1 MPIMKTTYLIIALFT
16 SLLLSG
22 CSSMAP
28 EKGGMIA
35 NTLCTVSIGDCTY
48 QAIEEQDDAIIS
60 ILTGKPVAF
69 VKARL
74 GLPNRRNELASGSKT
89 WTYFDNSKGINAKD
103 CKVSLSIR
111 NNIVERVNIS
121 TANQSFASFL
131 SKGCQRI
138 RKDVS

>member
-1 MPIMKTTYLIIALFT
+1 MKTPYLALAFLT
-16 SLLLSG
+16 TLLISG

-28 EKGGMIA
+28 EKGGMLS
-35 NTLCTVSIGDCTY
+35 NTLCTVSIGDCTNP
-48 QAIEEQDDAIIS
+48 AIAEQDDAIIR

-111 NNIVERVNIS
+111 NDVVERVNIS